1 MSHAISLDSLLNLPA
16 MGIPVVN
23 YSPESTWEFGAA
35 AQGYFRLPNQ
45 ERTSIVQLDGTYSLR
60 HQWYVNTQG
69 TLYFGNRTLSP
80 NSLIASSPIDLILL
94 DIMMGEM
101 SGLEMAEKLRS
112 DIGYRESGIGI
123 PPIIFL
129 TALSDEDTV
138 LQGFQLGADDY
149 ISKPFRIAEVL
160 ARVAAVLR
168 RSATP
173 KTAVQNSSEVQNSS
187 TIVFEGIV
195 VNKADMSLKVDGET
209 VVMTR
214 KEIELLCYLLT
225 HRGQI
230 LSREHLLKNVWD
242 SNGFVLE
249 RTVDV
254 HITHLRKKLG
264 QYGKRIVTKS
274 GYGYMFSV

>member
-1 MSHAISLDSLLNLPA
+1 MAKQRIL
-16 MGIPVVN
+16 
-23 YSPESTWEFGAA
+23 
-35 AQGYFRLPNQ
+35 
-45 ERTSIVQLDGTYSLR
+45 IVDDEEDICMILSYSL
-60 HQWYVNTQG
+60 QKAGYE
-69 TLYFGNRTLSP
+69 TLVAHSAEEALALLLPDSP
-80 NSLIASSPIDLILL
+80 IASSPISLILL
-94 DIMMGEM
+94 DIMMDGM

-138 LQGFQLGADDY
+138 LQGFKLGADDY

-168 RSATP
+168 R
-173 KTAVQNSSEVQNSS
+173 TAEQGAKNQEQRPISNDC
-187 TIVFEGIV
+187 IVFEGIV
-195 VNKADMSLKVDGET
+195 VNKADMSLMVDGENVKT
-209 VVMTR
+209 TR

-230 LSREHLLKNVWD
+230 LSRDHLLNNVWD
-242 SNGFVLE
+242 SNGYVLE

-254 HITHLRKKLG
+254 HITHLRRKLG
-264 QYGKRIVTKS
+264 QYGKRIITKS
-274 GYGYMFSV
+274 GYGYMFEN

>member
-1 MSHAISLDSLLNLPA
+1 MAKQRIL
-16 MGIPVVN
+16 
-23 YSPESTWEFGAA
+23 
-35 AQGYFRLPNQ
+35 
-45 ERTSIVQLDGTYSLR
+45 IVDDEEDICMILSYSL
-60 HQWYVNTQG
+60 QKAGYE
-69 TLYFGNRTLSP
+69 TLVAHSAEEALELLQSP

-138 LQGFQLGADDY
+138 LKGFKLGADDY

-195 VNKADMSLKVDGET
+195 VNKADMSLKVDGEA
-209 VVMTR
+209 VVITR

-274 GYGYMFSV
+274 GYGYLFSV

>member
-1 MSHAISLDSLLNLPA
+1 MHNFYYLCK
-16 MGIPVVN
+16 
-23 YSPESTWEFGAA
+23 
-35 AQGYFRLPNQ
+35 QNQ
-45 ERTSIVQLDGTYSLR
+45 TNMAKQRILIVDDEEDICMILSYSLQKAGYEVLVAHSAEEALANYELR
-60 HQWYVNTQG
+60 IKNYEV
-69 TLYFGNRTLSP
+69 
-80 NSLIASSPIDLILL
+80 DLILL

-101 SGLEMAEKLRS
+101 SGLEMAEKLKS
-112 DIGYRESGIGI
+112 ENGNVKGENHL

-138 LQGFQLGADDY
+138 LKGFKLGADDY

-168 RSATP
+168 R
-173 KTAVQNSSEVQNSS
+173 TAEQGAKNQEQRPISNDC
-187 TIVFEGIV
+187 IVFEGIV
-195 VNKADMSLKVDGET
+195 VNKADMSLKVDGEA

-230 LSREHLLKNVWD
+230 LSREHLLQNVWD

>member
-1 MSHAISLDSLLNLPA
+1 MAKQRIL
-16 MGIPVVN
+16 
-23 YSPESTWEFGAA
+23 
-35 AQGYFRLPNQ
+35 
-45 ERTSIVQLDGTYSLR
+45 IVDDEEDICMILSYSLQKAGYEVLVAHSAEEALANYELR
-60 HQWYVNTQG
+60 IKNYEV
-69 TLYFGNRTLSP
+69 
-80 NSLIASSPIDLILL
+80 DLILL

-138 LQGFQLGADDY
+138 LQGFKLGADDY

-168 RSATP
+168 R
-173 KTAVQNSSEVQNSS
+173 TAEQGTRNQEPRPISNDC
-187 TIVFEGIV
+187 IVFEGIV
-195 VNKADMSLKVDGET
+195 VNKADMSLKVDGEA

-230 LSREHLLKNVWD
+230 LSREHLLQNVWD

-274 GYGYMFSV
+274 GYGYLFSV

>member
-1 MSHAISLDSLLNLPA
+1 MHKFCYLCSENDMNMAKQRIL
-16 MGIPVVN
+16 
-23 YSPESTWEFGAA
+23 
-35 AQGYFRLPNQ
+35 
-45 ERTSIVQLDGTYSLR
+45 IVDDEEDICMILSYSLQKAGYEVLVA
-60 HQWYVNTQG
+60 HSAEEALELLQ
-69 TLYFGNRTLSP
+69 SP
-80 NSLIASSPIDLILL
+80 NSHIASSPIDLILL

-101 SGLEMAEKLRS
+101 SGLEMAEKLRLS
-112 DIGYRESGIGI
+112 PSSPQGASI

-168 RSATP
+168 RTEAIRQSGDPATRREGDD
-173 KTAVQNSSEVQNSS
+173 NC
-187 TIVFEGIV
+187 IVFEGIV
-195 VNKADMSLKVDGET
+195 VNKADMSLKVDGEA

-230 LSREHLLKNVWD
+230 LSREHLLQNVWD

-254 HITHLRKKLG
+254 HITHLRRKLG
-264 QYGKRIVTKS
+264 LYGKRIVTKS

>member
-1 MSHAISLDSLLNLPA
+1 MAKQRIL
-16 MGIPVVN
+16 
-23 YSPESTWEFGAA
+23 
-35 AQGYFRLPNQ
+35 
-45 ERTSIVQLDGTYSLR
+45 IVDDEEDICMILSYSLQKAGYEALVAHSAEEALANYELR
-60 HQWYVNTQG
+60 IKNYEV
-69 TLYFGNRTLSP
+69 
-80 NSLIASSPIDLILL
+80 DLILL

-101 SGLEMAEKLRS
+101 SGLEMARILNQEPGTKS
-112 DIGYRESGIGI
+112 QDKSV

-138 LQGFQLGADDY
+138 LQGFKLGADDY

-168 RSATP
+168 RT
-173 KTAVQNSSEVQNSS
+173 EVMRLSGDQAIRQENDDNC
-187 TIVFEGIV
+187 IVFEGIV
-195 VNKADMSLKVDGET
+195 VNKADMSLKVDGEA

-230 LSREHLLKNVWD
+230 LSREHLLQNVWD

>member
-1 MSHAISLDSLLNLPA
+1 MAKQRIL
-16 MGIPVVN
+16 
-23 YSPESTWEFGAA
+23 
-35 AQGYFRLPNQ
+35 
-45 ERTSIVQLDGTYSLR
+45 IVDDEEDICMILSYSLQKAGYEVLVAHSAEEALANYELR
-60 HQWYVNTQG
+60 IKNYEV
-69 TLYFGNRTLSP
+69 
-80 NSLIASSPIDLILL
+80 DLILL

-138 LQGFQLGADDY
+138 LKGFKLGADDY

-168 RSATP
+168 R
-173 KTAVQNSSEVQNSS
+173 TAEQGAKNQEPRPISNDC
-187 TIVFEGIV
+187 IVFEGIV
-195 VNKADMSLKVDGET
+195 VNKADMSLKVDDEA

>member
-1 MSHAISLDSLLNLPA
+1 MAKQRIL
-16 MGIPVVN
+16 
-23 YSPESTWEFGAA
+23 
-35 AQGYFRLPNQ
+35 
-45 ERTSIVQLDGTYSLR
+45 IVDDEEDICMILSYSLQKAGYEVLVA
-60 HQWYVNTQG
+60 HSAEEALELLQ
-69 TLYFGNRTLSP
+69 SP
-80 NSLIASSPIDLILL
+80 NSLIAPSPIDLILL

-101 SGLEMAEKLRS
+101 SGLEMARILNQEPETKSQDRS
-112 DIGYRESGIGI
+112 V

-138 LQGFQLGADDY
+138 LQGFKLGADDY

-168 RSATP
+168 RTEAMRLSGDQAIR
-173 KTAVQNSSEVQNSS
+173 QENDDNC
-187 TIVFEGIV
+187 IVFEGIV
-195 VNKADMSLKVDGET
+195 VNKADMSLKVDGEA

>member
-1 MSHAISLDSLLNLPA
+1 MAKQRIL
-16 MGIPVVN
+16 
-23 YSPESTWEFGAA
+23 
-35 AQGYFRLPNQ
+35 
-45 ERTSIVQLDGTYSLR
+45 IVDDEEDICMILSYSLQKAGYEVLVAHSAEEALANYELR
-60 HQWYVNTQG
+60 IKNYEV
-69 TLYFGNRTLSP
+69 
-80 NSLIASSPIDLILL
+80 DLILL

-112 DIGYRESGIGI
+112 DIGRSQSELLAASLLGIGI

-138 LQGFQLGADDY
+138 LQGFKLGADDY

-168 RSATP
+168 RTEASRREGDEAIR
-173 KTAVQNSSEVQNSS
+173 QEGENC
-187 TIVFEGIV
+187 IVFEGIV
-195 VNKADMSLKVDGET
+195 VNKADMSLKVDGEV

-230 LSREHLLKNVWD
+230 LSREHLLNNVWD

-254 HITHLRKKLG
+254 HITHLRRKLG
-264 QYGKRIVTKS
+264 QYGKYIKTKS
-274 GYGYMFSV
+274 GYGYLFEN

>member
-1 MSHAISLDSLLNLPA
+1 MAKQRIL
-16 MGIPVVN
+16 
-23 YSPESTWEFGAA
+23 
-35 AQGYFRLPNQ
+35 
-45 ERTSIVQLDGTYSLR
+45 IVDDEEDICMILSYSLQKAGYEVLVA
-60 HQWYVNTQG
+60 HSAEEALELLQ
-69 TLYFGNRTLSP
+69 SP

-101 SGLEMAEKLRS
+101 SGLEMAERLNQ
-112 DIGYRESGIGI
+112 ESGTKSQDRSV

-168 RSATP
+168 R
-173 KTAVQNSSEVQNSS
+173 TAEPGAKNQEPRPISNDC
-187 TIVFEGIV
+187 IVFEGIV
-195 VNKADMSLKVDGET
+195 VNKADMSLKVDGEA

-242 SNGFVLE
+242 SNGFVME

-254 HITHLRKKLG
+254 HITHLRRKLG

>member
-1 MSHAISLDSLLNLPA
+1 MAKQRIL
-16 MGIPVVN
+16 
-23 YSPESTWEFGAA
+23 
-35 AQGYFRLPNQ
+35 
-45 ERTSIVQLDGTYSLR
+45 IVDDEEDICMILSYSL
-60 HQWYVNTQG
+60 QKAGYE
-69 TLYFGNRTLSP
+69 TLVAHSAEEALALLLPDSP
-80 NSLIASSPIDLILL
+80 IASSPISLILL
-94 DIMMGEM
+94 DIMMDGM

-138 LQGFQLGADDY
+138 LQGFKLGADDY

-168 RSATP
+168 R
-173 KTAVQNSSEVQNSS
+173 TAEQGAKNQEPRPISNDC
-187 TIVFEGIV
+187 IVFEGIV
-195 VNKADMSLKVDGET
+195 VNKADMSLMVDGENVKT
-209 VVMTR
+209 TR

-230 LSREHLLKNVWD
+230 LSRDHLLNNVWD
-242 SNGFVLE
+242 SNGYVLE

-254 HITHLRKKLG
+254 HITHLRRKLG
-264 QYGKRIVTKS
+264 QYGKRIITKS
-274 GYGYMFSV
+274 GYGYLFEN

>member
-1 MSHAISLDSLLNLPA
+1 MAKQRIL
-16 MGIPVVN
+16 
-23 YSPESTWEFGAA
+23 
-35 AQGYFRLPNQ
+35 
-45 ERTSIVQLDGTYSLR
+45 IVDDEEDICMILSYSLQKAGYEVLVAHSAEEALANYELR
-60 HQWYVNTQG
+60 IKNYEV
-69 TLYFGNRTLSP
+69 
-80 NSLIASSPIDLILL
+80 DLILL
-94 DIMMGEM
+94 DIMMSEM
-101 SGLEMAEKLRS
+101 SGLEMAEILNQEPGTKSQDRS
-112 DIGYRESGIGI
+112 V

-138 LQGFQLGADDY
+138 LQGFKLGADDY

-160 ARVAAVLR
+160 ARVEAVLR
-168 RSATP
+168 RT
-173 KTAVQNSSEVQNSS
+173 EVRRRQGDEAIRQEGENC
-187 TIVFEGIV
+187 IVFEGIV
-195 VNKADMSLKVDGET
+195 VNKADMSLKMDGEA

-225 HRGQI
+225 HRGQK

-242 SNGFVLE
+242 SNGFVME

-264 QYGKRIVTKS
+264 QYGKRIITKS

>member
-1 MSHAISLDSLLNLPA
+1 MILS
-16 MGIPVVN
+16 
-23 YSPESTWEFGAA
+23 
-35 AQGYFRLPNQ
+35 
-45 ERTSIVQLDGTYSLR
+45 YSL
-60 HQWYVNTQG
+60 QKAGYE
-69 TLYFGNRTLSP
+69 TLIAHSAEEALTLLSP
-80 NSLIASSPIDLILL
+80 IANSPSPISLILL
-94 DIMMGEM
+94 DIMMDGM
-101 SGLEMAEKLRS
+101 SGLEMAKKVKSENGNVKGENHL
-112 DIGYRESGIGI
+112 

-138 LQGFQLGADDY
+138 LQGFKLGADDY

-195 VNKADMSLKVDGET
+195 VNKADMSLTIDGEM

-230 LSREHLLKNVWD
+230 LSREHLLNNVWD

-254 HITHLRKKLG
+254 HITHLRRKLG
-264 QYGKRIVTKS
+264 QYGKYIKTKS
-274 GYGYMFSV
+274 GYGYLFEN

>member
-1 MSHAISLDSLLNLPA
+1 MAKQRIL
-16 MGIPVVN
+16 
-23 YSPESTWEFGAA
+23 
-35 AQGYFRLPNQ
+35 
-45 ERTSIVQLDGTYSLR
+45 IVDDEEDICMILSYSLQKAGYEVLVA
-60 HQWYVNTQG
+60 HSAEEALELLQ
-69 TLYFGNRTLSP
+69 SP

-101 SGLEMAEKLRS
+101 SGLEMAEKLKS
-112 DIGYRESGIGI
+112 ENGNVKGENHL

-138 LQGFQLGADDY
+138 LKGFKLGADDY

-168 RSATP
+168 R
-173 KTAVQNSSEVQNSS
+173 TAEQGARNQEQGPIGSEC
-187 TIVFEGIV
+187 IVFEGIV

>member
-1 MSHAISLDSLLNLPA
+1 MAKQRIL
-16 MGIPVVN
+16 
-23 YSPESTWEFGAA
+23 
-35 AQGYFRLPNQ
+35 
-45 ERTSIVQLDGTYSLR
+45 IVDDEEDICMILSYSLQKAGYEVLVA
-60 HQWYVNTQG
+60 HSAEEA
-69 TLYFGNRTLSP
+69 LELLLSP
-80 NSLIASSPIDLILL
+80 NSLLASSPSSSH
-94 DIMMGEM
+94 EA
-101 SGLEMAEKLRS
+101 S
-112 DIGYRESGIGI
+112 I

-129 TALSDEDTV
+129 TALSDENTV
-138 LQGFQLGADDY
+138 LQGFKLGADDY

-168 RSATP
+168 RAEARTILNSEAR
-173 KTAVQNSSEVQNSS
+173 KDSEQAAITAAEQQDNR
-187 TIVFEGIV
+187 IVFEGIV
-195 VNKADMSLKVDGET
+195 VNKADMSLKVDGQT

-230 LSREHLLKNVWD
+230 LSREHLLSNVWD

>member
-1 MSHAISLDSLLNLPA
+1 MAKQRIL
-16 MGIPVVN
+16 
-23 YSPESTWEFGAA
+23 
-35 AQGYFRLPNQ
+35 
-45 ERTSIVQLDGTYSLR
+45 IVDDEEDICMILSYSL
-60 HQWYVNTQG
+60 QKAGYEV
-69 TLYFGNRTLSP
+69 
-80 NSLIASSPIDLILL
+80 LIAHSAEEALELLQSPIAHTSSPIDLILL

-101 SGLEMAEKLRS
+101 SGLEMANHLRLDNVQS
-112 DIGYRESGIGI
+112 DDL

-138 LQGFQLGADDY
+138 LQGFKLGADDY

-195 VNKADMSLKVDGET
+195 VNKADMSLKVDGEA

-242 SNGFVLE
+242 SNGFVME

-254 HITHLRKKLG
+254 HITHLRRKLG

>member
-1 MSHAISLDSLLNLPA
+1 MAKQRIL
-16 MGIPVVN
+16 
-23 YSPESTWEFGAA
+23 
-35 AQGYFRLPNQ
+35 
-45 ERTSIVQLDGTYSLR
+45 IVDDEEDICMILSYSLQKAGYEVLVA
-60 HQWYVNTQG
+60 HSAEEALELLQ
-69 TLYFGNRTLSP
+69 LP
-80 NSLIASSPIDLILL
+80 IAHTPSPIDLILL

-112 DIGYRESGIGI
+112 DIGRSQSELLDASLLGMGM

-138 LQGFQLGADDY
+138 LQGFKLGADDY

-168 RSATP
+168 RTAEQGTRSQEP
-173 KTAVQNSSEVQNSS
+173 KPISNDS
-187 TIVFEGIV
+187 IVFEGIV
-195 VNKADMSLKVDGET
+195 VNKADMSLKVDGEA

>member
-1 MSHAISLDSLLNLPA
+1 MTKQRIL
-16 MGIPVVN
+16 
-23 YSPESTWEFGAA
+23 
-35 AQGYFRLPNQ
+35 
-45 ERTSIVQLDGTYSLR
+45 IVDDEEDICMILSYSL
-60 HQWYVNTQG
+60 QKAGYET
-69 TLYFGNRTLSP
+69 
-80 NSLIASSPIDLILL
+80 LIAHSAEEALENYELRIKNYEIDLILL
-94 DIMMGEM
+94 DIMMDKM
-101 SGLEMAEKLRS
+101 SGLEMAEKLRL
-112 DIGYRESGIGI
+112 DIGRTQSELLDASLLDIGM

-138 LQGFQLGADDY
+138 LQGFKLGADDY

-168 RSATP
+168 R
-173 KTAVQNSSEVQNSS
+173 TAEQGAKNQEPRPISNDC
-187 TIVFEGIV
+187 IVFEGIV
-195 VNKADMSLKVDGET
+195 VNKADMSLKVDGEA

-274 GYGYMFSV
+274 GYGYLFSV

>member
-1 MSHAISLDSLLNLPA
+1 MAKQRIL
-16 MGIPVVN
+16 
-23 YSPESTWEFGAA
+23 
-35 AQGYFRLPNQ
+35 
-45 ERTSIVQLDGTYSLR
+45 IVDDEEDICMILSYSLQKAGYEVLVAHSAEEALANYELR
-60 HQWYVNTQG
+60 IKNYEV
-69 TLYFGNRTLSP
+69 
-80 NSLIASSPIDLILL
+80 DLILL
-94 DIMMGEM
+94 DIMMDKM
-101 SGLEMAEKLRS
+101 SGLEMAEKLRL
-112 DIGYRESGIGI
+112 DIGRTQSELLDASLLDIGM

-138 LQGFQLGADDY
+138 LQGFKLGADDY

-168 RSATP
+168 R
-173 KTAVQNSSEVQNSS
+173 TAEQGAKNQEPRPISNDC
-187 TIVFEGIV
+187 IVFEGIV
-195 VNKADMSLKVDGET
+195 VNKADMSLKVDGEA

-274 GYGYMFSV
+274 GYGYLFRD

>member
-1 MSHAISLDSLLNLPA
+1 MAKQRIL
-16 MGIPVVN
+16 
-23 YSPESTWEFGAA
+23 
-35 AQGYFRLPNQ
+35 
-45 ERTSIVQLDGTYSLR
+45 IVDDEEDICMILSYSL
-60 HQWYVNTQG
+60 QKAGYD
-69 TLYFGNRTLSP
+69 TLVAHSAEEALELLQSP
-80 NSLIASSPIDLILL
+80 IAHTPSPIDLILL

-101 SGLEMAEKLRS
+101 SGLEMARILNQEPGTKSQDRS
-112 DIGYRESGIGI
+112 V

-138 LQGFQLGADDY
+138 LQGFKLGADDY

-168 RSATP
+168 RTEASRREGDEAIR
-173 KTAVQNSSEVQNSS
+173 QEGENC
-187 TIVFEGIV
+187 IVFEGIV
-195 VNKADMSLKVDGET
+195 VNKADMSLKVDGEA

>member
-1 MSHAISLDSLLNLPA
+1 MAKQRIL
-16 MGIPVVN
+16 
-23 YSPESTWEFGAA
+23 
-35 AQGYFRLPNQ
+35 
-45 ERTSIVQLDGTYSLR
+45 IVDDEEDICMILSYSLQKAGYEVLVA
-60 HQWYVNTQG
+60 HSAEEA
-69 TLYFGNRTLSP
+69 LELLKSP

-101 SGLEMAEKLRS
+101 SGLEMAERLKSENGNVKGENHL
-112 DIGYRESGIGI
+112 

-138 LQGFQLGADDY
+138 LKGFKLGADDY

-195 VNKADMSLKVDGET
+195 VNKADMSLKVDDEA

-254 HITHLRKKLG
+254 HITHLRQKLG

>member
-1 MSHAISLDSLLNLPA
+1 MTKQRIL
-16 MGIPVVN
+16 
-23 YSPESTWEFGAA
+23 
-35 AQGYFRLPNQ
+35 
-45 ERTSIVQLDGTYSLR
+45 IVDDEEDICMILSYSL
-60 HQWYVNTQG
+60 QKAGYEV
-69 TLYFGNRTLSP
+69 
-80 NSLIASSPIDLILL
+80 LIAHSAEEALELLQSPIAHTPSPIDLILL

-101 SGLEMAEKLRS
+101 SGLEMANHLRLDNVQS
-112 DIGYRESGIGI
+112 DNL

-138 LQGFQLGADDY
+138 LQGFKLGADDY

-160 ARVAAVLR
+160 ARIATVLR

-195 VNKADMSLKVDGET
+195 VNKADMSLKVDGEA

-254 HITHLRKKLG
+254 HITHLRRKLG

-274 GYGYMFSV
+274 GYGYMFRG